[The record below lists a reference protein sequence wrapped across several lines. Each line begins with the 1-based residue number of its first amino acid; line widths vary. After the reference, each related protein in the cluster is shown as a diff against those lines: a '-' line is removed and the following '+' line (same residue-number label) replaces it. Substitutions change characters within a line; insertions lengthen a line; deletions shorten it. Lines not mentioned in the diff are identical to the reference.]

1 MRKNLATTLGALIT
15 GAMLA
20 LPGGIA
26 LAQNQPAGHREPHPT
41 MRRAIRQLE
50 RVKEELQQDAARDF
64 SGHRAQA
71 VQDIDQAIAQL
82 KEGIASDPH

>member
-1 MRKNLATTLGALIT
+1 MRKNLATTFGAFML

-26 LAQNQPAGHREPHPT
+26 LAQNQPMGRREPHPVHK
-41 MRRAIRQLE
+41 ALRQLE
-50 RVKEELQQDAARDF
+50 RVREELQQDASRDF

-71 VQDIDQAIAQL
+71 VQEIDQAISQL
-82 KEGIASDPH
+82 KEGIAADRQ